1 MSSRELVLL
10 LLTLLVLDCDRLG
23 GWLEADLE
31 LESCMAEEEVLE
43 RLLVSWSSEE
53 ERV

>member
-1 MSSRELVLL
+1 MSSLELVLL

-23 GWLEADLE
+23 WLEADLE
-31 LESCMAEEEVLE
+31 LESCMAEEVDLV
-43 RLLVSWSSEE
+43 LVSWSSEE